1 MSRIALVAACLALL
15 AACGGSGGG
24 AVAHVGGDTITTKQ
38 LDALLAHF
46 QKEAQAEGRDF
57 PASGTES
64 YKQLQRHLLGLLVYR
79 TELEQAA
86 KRLGVTVDQNELSMR
101 LAATRQGGEEEGDS
115 NGDTF
120 GRDSVEAQLLT
131 EGIAAKVTRGVKGKN
146 AADTAERR
154 NRKLAAFL
162 DRLQRE
168 TKVRYEPGY
177 APGS

>member
-1 MSRIALVAACLALL
+1 MSRVAFVAACVVLL
-15 AACGGSGGG
+15 AGCGGSGGG

-38 LDALLAHF
+38 LDALVAHF
-46 QKEAQAEGRDF
+46 QKEARAEGHDF
-57 PASGTES
+57 PKSGTET

-79 TELEQAA
+79 TELRQAA
-86 KRLGVTVDQNELSMR
+86 KRLGVTVDQDELSKR
-101 LAATRQGGEEEGDS
+101 LTATQQGGEEEGDS

-120 GRDSVEAQLLT
+120 ARDSVEAQLLT
-131 EGIAAKVTRGVKGKN
+131 EGIAAKVTRGVTGKN
-146 AADTAERR
+146 AADTAARR

-168 TKVRYEPGY
+168 TDVRYEPGY